1 MKKPLYLQLAMLLQR
16 QRNLSRVVGT
26 GVYSESQLKMKTDI
40 EDEIELICKEHL
52 PSGSGFDG
60 GTQLDMVRSDSS
72 VYRFPGRLSFTTA
85 FHHMDEH
92 GGYCG
97 WSEHCVDITPDWEGF
112 RMTVTG
118 RDRSQI
124 KDYIA
129 GVFHAV
135 MNEEIEVTV

>member
-26 GVYSESQLKMKTDI
+26 GVYSENQLKMKTDI
-40 EDEIELICKEHL
+40 EDEIDRICKEYL

-60 GTQLDMVRSDSS
+60 GTQLDVGRSDSS
-72 VYRFPGRLSFTTA
+72 VYTFPGRLSFKTQ

-92 GGYCG
+92 GGYDG
-97 WSEHCVDITPDWEGF
+97 WSSHTIDITPDWEGF

-118 RDRSQI
+118 RDRNQI

-129 GVFHAV
+129 DVFHAV